1 MSSLFLCSWALFSTG
16 LMKFRIFNGSQIFLL
31 ILAAWS
37 SPDLV
42 VTEEHLS
49 WGVVTGH
56 GADSLPVR
64 PSRGLDGFRQ
74 VVELSVRGL
83 AVSNAPA
90 SEGADVHTEFVE
102 AFDED

>member
-37 SPDLV
+37 SPYLV
-42 VTEEHLS
+42 VAEEHLS
-49 WGVVTGH
+49 WGVISSH

-64 PSRGLDGFRQ
+64 PSRCLDSLRQ
-74 VVELSVRGL
+74 VIELSVCGL
-83 AVSNAPA
+83 AVSDTPA